1 MKKSKKQ
8 KNQTQKKWL
17 RTRLIFF
24 VMQNFAP
31 FLKFIIYRMV
41 NVFFENK
48 KKSNFSHI
56 IVNYRYNFHPNL
68 MKFGLDL
75 GEELTNE

>member
-1 MKKSKKQ
+1 
-8 KNQTQKKWL
+8 
-17 RTRLIFF
+17 
-24 VMQNFAP
+24 
-31 FLKFIIYRMV
+31 MV

-56 IVNYRYNFHPNL
+56 IVNYRYNFRPNL

-75 GEELTNE
+75 GEEVTNEQQELEDSEKTYVELVRKRTDGGQNTMVVVVI